1 MKIVAF
7 VIALVLFLGGM
18 TLMGYAF
25 ELKSGEAFMFF
36 GGIIAVALSLAI
48 PFQFMGKQSH

>member
-7 VIALVLFLGGM
+7 VIAMILFLGGL

-25 ELKSGEAFMFF
+25 HLKDGQAFMFF
-36 GGIIAVALSLAI
+36 GGIIAVALALAV
-48 PFQFMGKQSH
+48 PFQFLGKQSH